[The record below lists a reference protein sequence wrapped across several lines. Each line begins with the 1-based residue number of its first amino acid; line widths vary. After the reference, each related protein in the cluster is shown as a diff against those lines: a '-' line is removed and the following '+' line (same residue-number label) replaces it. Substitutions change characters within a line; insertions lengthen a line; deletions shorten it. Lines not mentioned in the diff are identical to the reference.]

1 VLKLDEISPLIFQL
15 HSSSSP
21 AFWKCEES
29 KKRRRLKC
37 FRSLVAVLV
46 EICTLLSLS
55 VERKAQKKQRQKATK
70 KKSDSPPLFEKKKER
85 KSTQKKT

>member
-55 VERKAQKKQRQKATK
+55 VERKAQEAKA
-70 KKSDSPPLFEKKKER
+70 KSH
-85 KSTQKKT
+85 